1 MSGASSIPPEGF
13 AFRDRTTDHDVA
25 GQRGA
30 VGEVSSGEDS
40 SGFASRRGEGGE
52 EFSNPIV
59 VAPINAAPIN
69 AAPINAAPINAAPI
83 DAGPSGNAQGDEGEA
98 GFAAHRRYIAEAAA
112 HSHATDVGCGMGC
125 AAEMDVFQEQIRGE
139 EEVFRR
145 AFGPVDR
152 AIVTDTQDDPG
163 AGGDDGFR
171 PEPIGDLAFA
181 AQAKSLAINNTG

>member
-1 MSGASSIPPEGF
+1 M
-13 AFRDRTTDHDVA
+13 
-25 GQRGA
+25 
-30 VGEVSSGEDS
+30 GEVSSGEDS
-40 SGFASRRGEGGE
+40 SGFGGSGGQGGE
-52 EFSNPIV
+52 EFSNPNVIR
-59 VAPINAAPIN
+59 
-69 AAPINAAPINAAPI
+69 
-83 DAGPSGNAQGDEGEA
+83 PSGNAQGDEGEA